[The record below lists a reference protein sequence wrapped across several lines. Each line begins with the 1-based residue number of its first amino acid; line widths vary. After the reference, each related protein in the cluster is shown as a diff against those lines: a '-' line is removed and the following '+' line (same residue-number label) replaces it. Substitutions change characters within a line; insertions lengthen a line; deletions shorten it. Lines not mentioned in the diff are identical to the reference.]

1 MGAVGCD
8 EEGSILVKKANEDG
22 VDTQYQ
28 YIDNIPTGKA
38 ALLNYLQPTLLYL
51 GTIYNLEKLD
61 SVCSAC
67 IVVKIFDS

>member
-1 MGAVGCD
+1 MSCIIMGAIGCD

-38 ALLNYLQPTLLYL
+38 ALLLNYLQPILLYFR
-51 GTIYNLEKLD
+51 YNLK
-61 SVCSAC
+61 
-67 IVVKIFDS
+67 

>member
-1 MGAVGCD
+1 MGAIGCD

-38 ALLNYLQPTLLYL
+38 ALLNYLQYYNQYYYTS
-51 GTIYNLEKLD
+51 GTI
-61 SVCSAC
+61 
-67 IVVKIFDS
+67 

>member
-1 MGAVGCD
+1 MGAIGCD

-38 ALLNYLQPTLLYL
+38 ALLNYLQPILFYFR
-51 GTIYNLEKLD
+51 YNLKLKTRF
-61 SVCSAC
+61 SMHCMYSGQN
-67 IVVKIFDS
+67 F

>member
-1 MGAVGCD
+1 MGAIGCD

-38 ALLNYLQPTLLYL
+38 ALLNYLQLKLLYFR
-51 GTIYNLEKLD
+51 YNL
-61 SVCSAC
+61 
-67 IVVKIFDS
+67 

>member
-1 MGAVGCD
+1 MGAIGCD

-38 ALLNYLQPTLLYL
+38 ALLNYLQPILLYFS
-51 GTIYNLEKLD
+51 YNLK
-61 SVCSAC
+61 
-67 IVVKIFDS
+67 